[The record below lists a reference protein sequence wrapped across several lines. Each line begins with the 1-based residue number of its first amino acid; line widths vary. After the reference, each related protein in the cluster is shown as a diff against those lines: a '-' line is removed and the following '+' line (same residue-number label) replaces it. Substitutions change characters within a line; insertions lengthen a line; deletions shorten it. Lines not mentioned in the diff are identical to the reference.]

1 MWVVWCHMGV
11 LFHCGAE
18 QVPLSDT
25 ELSSHWKIE
34 TNSRAKLDQ
43 LVWSLGLIWHSELG
57 WMLIGEVGIF
67 PCWFCAK
74 FKITQ
79 ATCSGSKKW
88 TDHVITRAFFFSR
101 IVGAF
106 PFDGKHVKYKSE
118 SMIATNSCLNMF
130 NQENKCLERCGSSV
144 RTD

>member
-1 MWVVWCHMGV
+1 MGV

-67 PCWFCAK
+67 PC
-74 FKITQ
+74 
-79 ATCSGSKKW
+79 
-88 TDHVITRAFFFSR
+88 
-101 IVGAF
+101 
-106 PFDGKHVKYKSE
+106 
-118 SMIATNSCLNMF
+118 
-130 NQENKCLERCGSSV
+130 
-144 RTD
+144 